1 MADTN
6 EINDIHELNAVN
18 EPRDASEPNE
28 PSAPRE
34 VSESV
39 EPGKTGLRELCSY
52 TVVLNIQPGNGRDI
66 IEIEGVYTDFRD
78 AVNNLKLAR
87 LGAEDGWIAPMDR
100 ETRDN
105 YPYRNKIGPISAD
118 EQYFGWGYAW
128 FDPIGSEIGESVNRV
143 WIGRARLWCRVD
155 DSAIETYD
163 SDEERELVEGTSDL
177 DFEYFGQPL
186 PGNARYDGES
196 EDLISPGEEAYD
208 DEEDSS
214 EDDDSGQNEPGQ
226 NEPAQSEPA
235 ESESAE
241 KELAENE
248 GDYEDDDQHVFKK
261 FL

>member
-6 EINDIHELNAVN
+6 ETNDMNELNAVN
-18 EPRDASEPNE
+18 EPRDASKPNE
-28 PSAPRE
+28 PNAPRE

-78 AVNNLKLAR
+78 AVTNLKLAR

-105 YPYRNKIGPISAD
+105 YPYRNKIGPIFAD
-118 EQYFGWGYAW
+118 EQYLGWGYAW
-128 FDPIGSEIGESVNRV
+128 FDPIGSEIGVSVNRV
-143 WIGRARLWCRVD
+143 WIARAGLWCRSD
-155 DSAIETYD
+155 DSTIETHD
-163 SDEERELVEGTSDL
+163 SDEERELVEGTSDV

-186 PGNARYDGES
+186 PGNSRYDGKS
-196 EDLISPGEEAYD
+196 EDLIFPGEEAYD

-214 EDDDSGQNEPGQ
+214 EDDD
-226 NEPAQSEPA
+226 
-235 ESESAE
+235 
-241 KELAENE
+241 
-248 GDYEDDDQHVFKK
+248 QHVFKK